1 MKDLRLFCL
10 RQSLASLR
18 SRDLLLFRNQMLSF
32 LYGLVFTATLSASSM
47 AFEHDVRPI
56 LERSCVKCHGGEK
69 LKGEVDFTKILTN
82 QDADAQFELWE
93 TVIEVIEANEMP
105 PEDEPQLSDAEKKT
119 ILNWYQGR
127 SQAVIEAKPAVFK
140 PRRLSGP
147 EYRNTLRSLFGFDL
161 EVAVAEAEQT
171 VISEKSLVLKLLP
184 TDPPG
189 ASGFINDTHRARLS
203 PVIWDQYL
211 HLSNAAL
218 ENLFSKNGRAQLG
231 GFIGSQLSEDWQ
243 PVDLSRDQAERLIR
257 AFVPRAL
264 RRPTPEEQLSKILA
278 GISGKHGE
286 ALLAATKFEL
296 KAILM
301 SPAFFYRGL
310 LMEGDPSKQQAVDN
324 FELAERLSYFL
335 WEDRPDEELTQLA
348 TDGSLGDRQVL
359 KKQVTRM
366 LSSPKAR
373 NLARSFGT
381 QWLKIDSLDDL
392 LAKDPIRHHALKT
405 QPIDFLNYL
414 FTENRPVME
423 LIDSKI
429 TFVNEG
435 TSGFYGKDRQR
446 MKRHA
451 KPTGIERQRTPNQKL
466 ELVHA
471 EGRGGLLTM
480 PGILTMNQGPIQ
492 RGTWMLRQI
501 LGIQV
506 SEPPADTPPIQGSPR
521 GENLTFRER
530 FEAHRS
536 DPSCAR
542 CHEKIDPL
550 GFALEGY
557 DKNGQFLRSTDR
569 PKKKPDK
576 AIEPIDTSGKLP
588 SGETFETFAELKA
601 ILLTRKREPIVRNI
615 VERTL
620 AYALCRKLERNDQPV
635 VDAITKNL
643 CENDGT
649 WLGLFQQVANS
660 LPFRETIIKTANI
673 SHE

>member
-1 MKDLRLFCL
+1 MRF
-10 RQSLASLR
+10 
-18 SRDLLLFRNQMLSF
+18 F
-32 LYGLVFTATLSASSM
+32 LYPLVFTATLCASAT
-47 AFEHDVRPI
+47 AFEDTIQPI

-69 LKGEVDFTKILTN
+69 VKGKVDFAKILTE

-93 TVIEVIEANEMP
+93 TVIEVIEAGEMP
-105 PEDEPQLSDAEKKT
+105 PDDEPQLSDAEKKT
-119 ILNWYQGR
+119 IVNWYQGR
-127 SQAVIEAKPAVFK
+127 SQASIETKPAVFK

-171 VISEKSLVLKLLP
+171 VISDQSLVLKLLP

-218 ENLFSKNGRAQLG
+218 EKLFSHKSRTQLA
-231 GFIGSQLSEDWQ
+231 GFIGAKLPEGWQ
-243 PVDLSRDQAERLIR
+243 PADLSQDQAERLIR

-264 RRPTPEEQLSKILA
+264 RRPTPEKKLSKILA
-278 GISGKHGE
+278 GLSGQHGE
-286 ALLAATKFEL
+286 ELLAATKFEL

-310 LMEGDPSKQQAVDN
+310 LMEGEPGKQQKVDH

-335 WEDRPDEELTQLA
+335 WEDRPDQELTRLA
-348 TDGSLGDRQVL
+348 IDGSLGSEVVLNAQV
-359 KKQVTRM
+359 KRM

-373 NLARSFGT
+373 NLAQSFGT
-381 QWLKIDSLDDL
+381 QWLEINSLDGL
-392 LAKDPIRHHALKT
+392 LEKDPIRHHALKT
-405 QPIDFLNYL
+405 QLIDFLNYL

-429 TFVNEG
+429 TFVNQG
-435 TSGFYGKDRQR
+435 TSGFYGRDRQR

-451 KPTGIERQRTPNQKL
+451 TPKGIERQRTPNQKL
-466 ELVHA
+466 ELMHA

-492 RGTWMLRQI
+492 RGTWMLRRI
-501 LGIQV
+501 LGEQV

-521 GENLTFRER
+521 GQNLTFRER
-530 FEAHRS
+530 FEMHRS
-536 DPSCAR
+536 DVSCAR

-550 GFALEGY
+550 GFAMEAY
-557 DKNGQFLRSTDR
+557 DKNGQFLRATDR
-569 PKKKPDK
+569 PKKKKNEPNK
-576 AIEPIDTSGKLP
+576 PIDTSGKLP
-588 SGETFETFAELKA
+588 SGETFENFAELKA

-615 VERTL
+615 VELTL
-620 AYALCRKLERNDQPV
+620 AYALSRKLERRDQPA
-635 VDAITKNL
+635 VDAITRNL

-649 WLGLFQQVANS
+649 WQSLFQHVANS
-660 LPFRETIIKTANI
+660 LPFRETIIESVNI

>member
-1 MKDLRLFCL
+1 MRP
-10 RQSLASLR
+10 
-18 SRDLLLFRNQMLSF
+18 F
-32 LYGLVFTATLSASSM
+32 LYALVFTATLCASLG
-47 AFEHDVRPI
+47 AFEDTVRPI

-69 LKGEVDFTKILTN
+69 LKGKVDFSKILTE

-93 TVIEVIEANEMP
+93 TVVEVLEAKEMP

-119 ILNWYQGR
+119 VIDWYQKR
-127 SQAVIEAKPAVFK
+127 SQASVEAKPAVFK

-161 EVAVAEAEQT
+161 EVAVAKAEQT
-171 VISEKSLVLKLLP
+171 VISEQSLVLKLLP

-203 PVIWDQYL
+203 PLIWDQYL
-211 HLSNAAL
+211 HLSNSAL
-218 ENLFSKNGRAQLG
+218 EKLFSKTGRGQLG
-231 GFIGSQLSEDWQ
+231 QFIGTPLSDGWT
-243 PVDLSRDQAERLIR
+243 PVDLSQEQAEKLIQT
-257 AFVPRAL
+257 FVPRAL
-264 RRPTPEEQLSKILA
+264 RRPVPEEQLAKMLTA
-278 GISGKHGE
+278 ISGKRGD

-296 KAILM
+296 KAVLM

-310 LMEGDPSKQQAVDN
+310 LMEGEPGKQQAVDH

-335 WEDRPDEELTQLA
+335 WEDRPDEELTSLA
-348 TDGSLGDRQVL
+348 TEGSLGDEEILKEQVA
-359 KKQVTRM
+359 RM

-373 NLARSFGT
+373 NLAQSFGT
-381 QWLKIDSLDDL
+381 QWLKIDSLDGL

-414 FTENRPVME
+414 FTENRPIME

-429 TFVNEG
+429 TFVNQG

-446 MKRHA
+446 MKPHT
-451 KPTGIERQRTPNQKL
+451 KPKGIERQRTPNQKL

-492 RGTWMLRQI
+492 RGTWMLRRI
-501 LGIQV
+501 LGVQI
-506 SEPPADTPPIQGSPR
+506 SEPPADTPPIKGSPR
-521 GENLTFRER
+521 GQNLTFRER

-557 DKNGQFLRSTDR
+557 DSNGQFLRATDR
-569 PKKKPDK
+569 PKVKSKKQKGQKK
-576 AIEPIDTSGKLP
+576 AKEPNKPIDTSGKLP
-588 SGETFETFAELKA
+588 SGETFENFAELKA

-635 VDAITKNL
+635 VDAITRNL
-643 CENDGT
+643 CENEGT
-649 WLGLFQQVANS
+649 WQNLFQQIANS
-660 LPFRETIIKTANI
+660 LPFRQTIIETANV